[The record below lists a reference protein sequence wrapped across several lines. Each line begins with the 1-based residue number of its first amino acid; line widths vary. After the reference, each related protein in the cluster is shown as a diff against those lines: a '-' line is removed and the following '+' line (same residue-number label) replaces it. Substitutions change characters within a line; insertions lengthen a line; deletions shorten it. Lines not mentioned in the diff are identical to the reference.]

1 MVPYEIPPGRPIVSD
16 CSSSTY
22 NISQYTD
29 LFLGPLPNWHPSYLK
44 DTYHFLQ
51 TIRPMVVPEQAFLFT
66 IDIDSLHTNINT
78 QMGLAAVKNIFL
90 RYPDA
95 KRPDTEILQLLKLCL
110 TNNDFQFDNNYYLQ
124 VEGTAMGQRY
134 APSYATI
141 YMSEWERE
149 ALAKC
154 ALQPIFYLRVLDD
167 IIGAWAHG
175 EESFKVF
182 VQVLN
187 THHHSNM
194 RQIIHKLIS

>member
-29 LFLGPLPNWHPSYLK
+29 LFLGPLSNWHPSYLK

-95 KRPDTEILQLLKLCL
+95 KRPDTEILQLLKLWKSL
-110 TNNDFQFDNNYYLQ
+110 LVRQFDNNYYLQ